1 MTAYSSLGM
10 VKLSRTSLGFLALVS
25 RAAVGV
31 GALADLGVT
40 GLAVGAFF
48 LEAEAG
54 FVVAFLGR
62 LATAAVFVGAFVAT
76 AVGLTDL
83 AGAVGVVGA
92 GLGEGVVGTAGLEV
106 VMANKLFQ

>member
-76 AVGLTDL
+76 AVGLTDF
-83 AGAVGVVGA
+83 AAAVGA
-92 GLGEGVVGTAGLEV
+92 GLGEGAAGSAGLEV